1 MTTVNPTT
9 NFGAANTQTQSA
21 SEGASAAANMN
32 FDMFL
37 RLLTTQLQNQDP
49 LNPLDGTQFTEQI
62 ASFSSLEQQIQTN
75 KLLEDMATQR
85 ALTQQALAV
94 GMIGNEVL
102 APADSVQLV
111 DGDAPFSYVLQKD
124 AVSTIVEVYD
134 EDGILMKTFE
144 GETKAGMHVL
154 NWDGVTNQGDTA
166 ANGKYRLKISAYDAE
181 GNKVESATLAFT
193 KVAGVESHGTDQTYL
208 ILENGVTVQ
217 FDEVFSV
224 RRPPVAAENNNSNND
239 A

>member
-1 MTTVNPTT
+1 MVISSTD
-9 NFGAANTQTQSA
+9 FGLSNQQQAASKSESATSAANL
-21 SEGASAAANMN
+21 N

-62 ASFSSLEQQIQTN
+62 ASFSGLEQQIQTN
-75 KLLEDMATQR
+75 KLLEDMSTQR

-102 APADSVQLV
+102 APADKVELV
-111 DGDAPFSYVLQKD
+111 NGDAPFSYVLKD
-124 AVSTIVEVYD
+124 QAVSTIIELYD
-134 EDGILMKTFE
+134 EEGVLVHSID
-144 GETKAGMHVL
+144 GETEAGMHVA
-154 NWDGVTNQGDTA
+154 NWDGKTIAGEDA
-166 ANGKYRLKISAYDAE
+166 PNGKYLMKISAYDSE

-193 KVAGVESHGTDQTYL
+193 RVAGVESHGTDQTYL
-208 ILENGVTVQ
+208 ILDNGVTVQ

-224 RRPPVAAENNNSNND
+224 RKPPVAAENNDSSDNG
-239 A
+239 